1 MAPPFP
7 QLDLTP
13 AMLRRFSLSLLPAA
27 FCLSLLI
34 FKPVSAEELVLDS
47 FDTGFQFNN
56 FSTTDS
62 NVGYSGGGR
71 FFLEGNA
78 SMSWTDSGAGI
89 YNGTRIVTVDQYG
102 AQTGNFGNLV
112 TGRVL
117 DNKINYAAALGVR
130 ADVALDYDL
139 RSTPGDDNT
148 GVDISPTKYLTFDLA
163 FDEQARDTTRGE
175 VTFFSGTTSTTVEIS
190 FENSQDGLNSID
202 LDSLITE
209 WDWDA
214 TTWANIKDNITDVQF
229 SFFSTGYGD
238 DYSFATYSFDSE
250 AQGNQLQQV
259 PEPMSLLM
267 FGSLLGLTCFS
278 GRRRR

>member
-1 MAPPFP
+1 
-7 QLDLTP
+7 
-13 AMLRRFSLSLLPAA
+13 
-27 FCLSLLI
+27 
-34 FKPVSAEELVLDS
+34 
-47 FDTGFQFNN
+47 
-56 FSTTDS
+56 
-62 NVGYSGGGR
+62 
-71 FFLEGNA
+71 
-78 SMSWTDSGAGI
+78 
-89 YNGTRIVTVDQYG
+89 
-102 AQTGNFGNLV
+102 
-112 TGRVL
+112 
-117 DNKINYAAALGVR
+117 
-130 ADVALDYDL
+130 L

-163 FDEQARDTTRGE
+163 FDEQARNTTRGE
-175 VTFFSGTTSTTVEIS
+175 VTFFSGATSTTVEIS
-190 FENSQDGLNSID
+190 FANSQNGLNSID
-202 LDSLITE
+202 LDSLITS